1 MIVPTR
7 TSRSKPEIRI
17 PTIHSR
23 PSGRLFFC
31 ACRVCC
37 QDAGVS
43 ASVGGWSSGCGVIC
57 KHKSSLSGGGC
68 ECVCQVCCQ
77 DQVVIA
83 PVGGWSS
90 GGSHFSRHIRC
101 TAVQYDRRAAAP
113 PRCMTAV
120 PLHPRTPR
128 SPKRCTV
135 SYQRFPLDIEISV
148 VLLHRYTDFLQQS
161 PLVIDASAVPY
172 FQKLLLI
179 IDASAVPYFQ
189 KLLLIIVTSAV
200 PYFQKRLLIIIITSP

>member
-1 MIVPTR
+1 MN
-7 TSRSKPEIRI
+7 
-17 PTIHSR
+17 
-23 PSGRLFFC
+23 
-31 ACRVCC
+31 
-37 QDAGVS
+37 
-43 ASVGGWSSGCGVIC
+43 ASVG
-57 KHKSSLSGGGC
+57 
-68 ECVCQVCCQ
+68 VCCQ

-161 PLVIDASAVPY
+161 PLIIDAPALPY
-172 FQKLLLI
+172 FQKLLLFSEALTYHCHI
-179 IDASAVPYFQ
+179 CRTVFSEAIAYHHHNFSLTVLYDTYSIELCHHTGQ
-189 KLLLIIVTSAV
+189 TL
-200 PYFQKRLLIIIITSP
+200 R